1 MNYTVIGL
9 GIVLVILIYTL
20 YVFLT
25 DKTTRLSKYT
35 SLTSTNTPITSISD
49 PTATNY
55 AYGIW
60 VYVNTWDSTIQK
72 YIYARQKN
80 IGLRLDTT
88 TPSLFCDFYM
98 NNGNINTITVTDSF
112 PIQKWVYVIIS
123 VNTQFIDCY
132 LDGKL
137 MNSTKLSSLPIKPPD
152 ESVPLIL
159 GGSITGATQKFEVSG
174 NSVLNGS
181 VTAGTTTI
189 NGNLTVRSTI
199 QGVQG
204 QGDKI
209 NNIQSNYKDGILISS
224 KVKSLELG

>member
-9 GIVLVILIYTL
+9 GIVLVILIYAL

-159 GGSITGATQKFEVSG
+159 GGSITGATQKSDISVANFYQFSKPVDPEMAWKYYMKG
-174 NSVLNGS
+174 NGQSQLSKLGNYNANLAVL
-181 VTAGTTTI
+181 
-189 NGNLTVRSTI
+189 
-199 QGVQG
+199 
-204 QGDKI
+204 K
-209 NNIQSNYKDGILISS
+209 NNVMYSNIKLF
-224 KVKSLELG
+224 